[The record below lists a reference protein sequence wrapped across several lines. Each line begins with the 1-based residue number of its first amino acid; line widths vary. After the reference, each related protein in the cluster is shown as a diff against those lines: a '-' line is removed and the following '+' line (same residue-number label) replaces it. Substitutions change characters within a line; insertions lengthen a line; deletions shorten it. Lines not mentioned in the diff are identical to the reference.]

1 MIDSLTVRDLPP
13 ELIHLYLI
21 SNGKKKKKKLYSEA
35 KHAIFKNA
43 NMPALKPYA

>member
-13 ELIHLYLI
+13 ELIHLYPI
-21 SNGKKKKKKLYSEA
+21 SNGKKKKLYSEA
-35 KHAIFKNA
+35 KHAIFKNE